1 MPPSERMRIL
11 SHRDTTL
18 AMFMAQDMAQ
28 QIGIRP
34 IKISALATA
43 VSELTTNVIKYANN
57 GLVTVQQIEQG
68 NRKGIEVIVEDRGP
82 GITDIETAM
91 KDHVSSSGTLG
102 LGLPG
107 TQRMV
112 DEFEITSLSGQ
123 GTKVRIVVWI

>member
-1 MPPSERMRIL
+1 MRIL
-11 SHRDTTL
+11 SPRDPSL
-18 AMFMAQDMAQ
+18 AVFMAQEVAQ
-28 QIGIRP
+28 KIGIRP

-57 GLVTVQQIEQG
+57 GLITVQQIEQRQ
-68 NRKGIEVIVEDRGP
+68 RKGIEIIVEDRGP
-82 GITDIETAM
+82 GIADIETAM

-107 TQRMV
+107 TKRMV
-112 DEFEITSLSGQ
+112 DDFELQSTPGQ

>member
-57 GLVTVQQIEQG
+57 FTFATV
-68 NRKGIEVIVEDRGP
+68 RGAGHMVP
-82 GITDIETAM
+82 ETRPEAALTM
-91 KDHVSSSGTLG
+91 LKNHIFGAG
-102 LGLPG
+102 
-107 TQRMV
+107 
-112 DEFEITSLSGQ
+112 E
-123 GTKVRIVVWI
+123 W